1 MLQSTD
7 ETEEVE
13 CEGKVSELMI
23 DCVRDVSPALLFW
36 LFAQLKREI
45 RLCLA
50 VNIDV

>member
-1 MLQSTD
+1 MLQITD

-13 CEGKVSELMI
+13 CEGKVSELV
-23 DCVRDVSPALLFW
+23 DCARDESPALLGM

-45 RLCLA
+45 WLWLA

>member
-13 CEGKVSELMI
+13 CEGKVSELV
-23 DCVRDVSPALLFW
+23 DCARDVSPALLGR

-45 RLCLA
+45 WLCLT